1 MQGLLA
7 LSLILTPVNVAPTPA
22 TMNSLCTELSISLAD
37 GILLGY
43 ISREQAVAIL
53 LRCEQSQIEATL

>member
-7 LSLILTPVNVAPTPA
+7 LSLILTPVNVAPKPA
-22 TMNSLCTELSISLAD
+22 TMDSLCTELSISLAD

>member
-7 LSLILTPVNVAPTPA
+7 LSLILTPVNVAPEPA
-22 TMNSLCTELSISLAD
+22 TMDSLCTELSISLAD

-43 ISREQAVAIL
+43 ISREQAVAII
-53 LRCEQSQIEATL
+53 LRCEQSQIEAVL